1 MLYARVRTG
10 GALERDYPQGPLPS
24 KEAHEMK
31 NPTTGRAS
39 DHPGGRLVSEPLR
52 EPDPE
57 PAGKTPLRILIADDH
72 EIVRRGVRAVL
83 SSRSEWEVCA
93 EATTGREAVA
103 KAEQYKPDV
112 VIMDIAMPDLNGLD
126 AVRKIRKLLPETEA
140 VILSLHFSPQLVQQV
155 MDAGAHAYILK
166 SDAHQHLLKAIEALV
181 HHKTFFSP
189 EAAKIIID
197 GICKE
202 GPADPRT
209 RGKSLTSRERE
220 VLQLLAEGKSS
231 KEVAVALDV
240 SVRTAETH
248 RVNIM
253 RKVDAHSVSDLVRYA
268 VKNQMIEP

>member
-1 MLYARVRTG
+1 
-10 GALERDYPQGPLPS
+10 
-24 KEAHEMK
+24 
-31 NPTTGRAS
+31 
-39 DHPGGRLVSEPLR
+39 
-52 EPDPE
+52 
-57 PAGKTPLRILIADDH
+57 
-72 EIVRRGVRAVL
+72 
-83 SSRSEWEVCA
+83 
-93 EATTGREAVA
+93 
-103 KAEQYKPDV
+103 
-112 VIMDIAMPDLNGLD
+112 MDIAMPDLNGLD
-126 AVRKIRKLLPETEA
+126 AVRKIRKLLPNTEA
-140 VILSLHFSPQLVQQV
+140 VILSLYFSPQLVQQV

-181 HHKTFFSP
+181 RHKTFFSP

-202 GPADPRT
+202 GPTDPRT

-253 RKVDAHSVSDLVRYA
+253 RKVDGHSVSDLVRYA